1 MSKYTFILRGKLKFA
16 FAALLAIGFLVAHP
30 TFEVSAK
37 TKRAKYGTI
46 KILTTQGGLL
56 LMIDGK
62 SHGETRTEYRAFDLE
77 PGSHNVEI
85 RLPNG
90 QFWKREIEVP
100 AVYVII
106 SPSLTCC
113 GAEMLTGKGQGDF
126 GAGGNGL

>member
-46 KILTTQGGLL
+46 KILTTPGGLL

-100 AVYVII
+100 AAPGIHRLRI
-106 SPSLTCC
+106 HRA
-113 GAEMLTGKGQGDF
+113 AEFVSGF
-126 GAGGNGL
+126 RRAGAGFL